1 MSQSVENGH
10 SAGDKSCNGLHID
23 TVACKSIESQNGAH
37 NSKHHHQQQQGLS
50 IDRGNLVQIT
60 FEMSIMKPF
69 EEQVA
74 GHGLVD
80 GSILLKHPDGRVLKP
95 QQAPPKGTR
104 ELAFYQ
110 NMVNPTDPDDLMISR
125 VVPQFYGLAKN
136 ERGDEFLVLKD
147 ITQGMSQPT
156 VIDVKI
162 GSQTWLPDATE
173 AKKTKE
179 SKKYLGTRPNLGFS
193 VSGMLVHRLSGDA
206 SGGDASDQLM
216 RLDKQFGMKLKAE
229 DVKDIPHLFFDVK
242 RSGPVRRELVET
254 VIAKMHDA
262 LKVFE
267 AQRKYNFFSSSL
279 LMAYDACA
287 VRNMHLSSGNN
298 TGQTTKEQ
306 KLENNVN
313 VSIIDFA
320 NVVICQDKDEN
331 FVHGMNNLIQIF
343 EGILSSPAVTNAN

>member
-1 MSQSVENGH
+1 MSQPVENGH

-23 TVACKSIESQNGAH
+23 TVAINSIKSQNGVH
-37 NSKHHHQQQQGLS
+37 NSKQQGLF
-50 IDRGNLVQIT
+50 IDRGKLVQIT

-74 GHGLVD
+74 GHGMVD
-80 GSILLKHPDGRVLKP
+80 GKILLKHPDGRVFKP

-110 NMVNPTDPDDLMISR
+110 NMINPIDPDDLMISR
-125 VVPQFYGLAKN
+125 VVPQFYGVAKN

-193 VSGMLVHRLSGDA
+193 VSGMLVHRLSGDT
-206 SGGDASDQLM
+206 SDQLM

-242 RSGPVRRELVET
+242 RSGPVMRELVET

-306 KLENNVN
+306 KLENYVN

-343 EGILSSPAVTNAN
+343 EGILSSPAVDNAN